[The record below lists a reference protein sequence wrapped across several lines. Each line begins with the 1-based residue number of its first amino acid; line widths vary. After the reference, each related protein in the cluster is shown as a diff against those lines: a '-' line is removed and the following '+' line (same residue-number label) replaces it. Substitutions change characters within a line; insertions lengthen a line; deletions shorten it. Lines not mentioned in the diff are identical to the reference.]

1 MKDLFDMT
9 AGTSTGSIIS
19 AGLVYPDSPR
29 KTYPKYFAD
38 DIIEIYSTRGGEIF
52 LKHQNRYFALVIMI
66 AVLVGGLGYL
76 GKKTGEKI
84 YANKKREAEFQKL
97 MAQLSEDLRIE
108 KIEKEAAMIRK

>member
-1 MKDLFDMT
+1 
-9 AGTSTGSIIS
+9 
-19 AGLVYPDSPR
+19 
-29 KTYPKYFAD
+29 
-38 DIIEIYSTRGGEIF
+38 
-52 LKHQNRYFALVIMI
+52 MI